1 MKLKEIILA
10 SAFTLGAVSL
20 CEAGTIYLTGSTAM
34 RGSIYTTLR
43 TAGSVFTA
51 VPTTTTYERSAT
63 AAASGAN
70 YMVFS
75 GTLVGGS
82 GTTVIK
88 CHWSGSEGGIRDV
101 VTGVSE
107 LFVDDSIADGANH
120 TGSPGTTISH
130 AADL

>member
-10 SAFTLGAVSL
+10 SAFMLGAAGL

-43 TAGSVFTA
+43 TAGSVFTG
-51 VPTTTTYERSAT
+51 VPTTTTYDHSV
-63 AAASGAN
+63 AAGASGAN

-88 CHWSGSEGGIRDV
+88 CHWSGSEGGIKDVV
-101 VTGVSE
+101 VTGATE
-107 LFVDDSIADGANH
+107 LFVDDSI
-120 TGSPGTTISH
+120 
-130 AADL
+130 